1 MTKNNPEALNLVESR
16 LQELIRCARMSAV
29 SEIKV
34 FNDGIEITIDGLI
47 TTPVM
52 RAAVSLQECYPD
64 GGVYVAT
71 RLGVLVLCVYYKME
85 A

>member
-1 MTKNNPEALNLVESR
+1 MAKLAEHR
-16 LQELIRCARMSAV
+16 LQELIRCARMSTD

-64 GGVYVAT
+64 GGVYVAL
-71 RLGVLVLCVYYKME
+71 RLGVPVLCVYYKKD